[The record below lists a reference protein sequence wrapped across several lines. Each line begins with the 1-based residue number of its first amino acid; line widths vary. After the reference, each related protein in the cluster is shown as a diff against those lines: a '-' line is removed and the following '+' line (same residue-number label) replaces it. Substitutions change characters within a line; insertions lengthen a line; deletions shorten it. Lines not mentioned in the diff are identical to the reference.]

1 MLEQE
6 QELIPEFAGLI
17 AGKLVELAKVAKI
30 NEEDEKIFTVTWGG
44 DLMQVALQMFKE
56 PIWRQQYRTRSEY
69 CPARKRRKTHIP
81 LTTDV

>member
-44 DLMQVALQMFKE
+44 DLMQV
-56 PIWRQQYRTRSEY
+56 RTRFGGSNIELDQNIV
-69 CPARKRRKTHIP
+69 RLGKGERLIF
-81 LTTDV
+81 L